1 MESGKGPF
9 SLLSCSVARGETGVA
24 TNVLIQL
31 DFGRNVVNI
40 SVLEHNAGCFHLA
53 NEAGDSVPVRLL
65 FPDDQLQRAV
75 KRTVFLQP
83 VEPLAA
89 ESRYVLAVDNALL
102 AKNGTRIDQAYQ
114 ISFTTGGEQAAQEN
128 DVVHLFVLSQEAGP
142 IPFRVRRQLV
152 HAGVADLPNVIC
164 HDSDAYIISSATFP
178 SYFLKDE
185 EEVVRTQAALDLAVF
200 GKIAAALG
208 IQRRYVGE
216 EPTSRTTCLYNEVM
230 ARAMPEMGM
239 ECHIVPRVEADGR
252 IISAST
258 VRQAI
263 HDGQLESVRDMLPE
277 STYRYFAGPEGAQ
290 VVAALK
296 QAHDLIHH

>member
-1 MESGKGPF
+1 MRERWIRRLTGWGGALLLLGLCLCPAAAVTTSTEGTPPPEDETLESGKGPF

-128 DVVHLFVLSQEAGP
+128 AVLEELGDQMIALERDTPMSERSIDGSVYQENGAYHQPYDSYAGVLPEAGMVA
-142 IPFRVRRQLV
+142 RV
-152 HAGVADLPNVIC
+152 
-164 HDSDAYIISSATFP
+164 
-178 SYFLKDE
+178 
-185 EEVVRTQAALDLAVF
+185 LA
-200 GKIAAALG
+200 AAAL
-208 IQRRYVGE
+208 
-216 EPTSRTTCLYNEVM
+216 CL
-230 ARAMPEMGM
+230 MG
-239 ECHIVPRVEADGR
+239 G
-252 IISAST
+252 ISA
-258 VRQAI
+258 
-263 HDGQLESVRDMLPE
+263 
-277 STYRYFAGPEGAQ
+277 
-290 VVAALK
+290 ALLWTRRRC
-296 QAHDLIHH
+296 A